1 MGTFFY
7 PITLIGPSGRRRT
20 VEALVDTGATFTS
33 VPTDILEELGV
44 EPRRQVNLR
53 LADGSLHTQPLGRVV
68 AELDETEEITFVIFG
83 DPGSPSTIGAVTLE
97 TFLLGVD
104 PRWKTASSGSGMAGM
119 SSTAQSW
126 WYYQNRRAVSGKDAT
141 VHHASCRHC
150 NDGRGQR
157 GSANPGQ
164 RARWKG
170 PFESSDNAIF
180 SARAAGRTL
189 MELCPHCG

>member
-33 VPTDILEELGV
+33 VPADILEELGV

-53 LADGSLHTQPLGRVV
+53 LADGSTHTQPLGRVV

-104 PRWKTASSGSGMAGM
+104 PAGK
-119 SSTAQSW
+119 
-126 WYYQNRRAVSGKDAT
+126 RLVP
-141 VHHASCRHC
+141 V
-150 NDGRGQR
+150 
-157 GSANPGQ
+157 
-164 RARWKG
+164 
-170 PFESSDNAIF
+170 
-180 SARAAGRTL
+180 AAWQA
-189 MELCPHCG
+189 